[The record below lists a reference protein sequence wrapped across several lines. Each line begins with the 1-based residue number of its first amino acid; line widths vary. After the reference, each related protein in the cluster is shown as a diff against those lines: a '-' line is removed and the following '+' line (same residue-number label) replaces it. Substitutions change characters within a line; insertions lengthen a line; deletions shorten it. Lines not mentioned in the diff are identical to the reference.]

1 MIEAHKLYHRYSEP
15 RQRIKSKIVILALAF
30 VISVA
35 GSMAA
40 HSDDR
45 APSAL
50 AGRVS
55 SETAAPMEGV
65 LVRAKGAGSTVSVT
79 VVTDRNG
86 KYSFPAT
93 RLAPRTYNLDIRA
106 VGYELANPVSVEITS
121 GKTARANLK
130 LTQTKDLAAQL
141 TSAEWL
147 LSVPGTEEQKSQL
160 FRCAACHSLAPI
172 VQSTYDTK
180 GWLTTFARMRGY
192 SEQSIIT
199 HPVELPYKVTVRPDP
214 DFAEYLTT
222 INLSSR
228 KKWDYALKTLPRPSG
243 RATRVIITEYDL
255 PDPGRL
261 PHDADLD
268 DKGMVWY
275 NDFREPLIGRLD
287 PRTGETKEWTFPP
300 LKPDFPPGTLSIEPG
315 VEGFLWI
322 PRFRQGG
329 ITQFDPRTEK
339 FQTWPDLPEYNDDRA
354 IDAQVAPAPDGTVWY
369 PNLDNRNLY
378 RLDPKTGHIAVY
390 PMYADYHPEQAG
402 SGIIIQFSY
411 NKKPAGHFTY
421 GVAADSKSNAYFC
434 DIVGGNIGRV
444 DAKTGK
450 VTLFKTPTLNS
461 GPRRISID
469 SEDRAWFGEY
479 YANSVGL
486 FDPKTEQFK
495 EWKAPTPWVGPYP
508 AKRDKH
514 GDVWTAG
521 MSTDLILRLNPRT
534 GQFVEY
540 MLPTVDANIRHIDVD
555 NSSNPIAVWV
565 AEVHQGKIA
574 KIEPLD

>member
-1 MIEAHKLYHRYSEP
+1 MSKLVLFVFVLVMSAP
-15 RQRIKSKIVILALAF
+15 LPLPAQVDPGPATAL
-30 VISVA
+30 S
-35 GSMAA
+35 
-40 HSDDR
+40 
-45 APSAL
+45 
-50 AGRVS
+50 GRVS
-55 SETAAPMEGV
+55 SETEGPMKGV
-65 LVRAKGAGSTVSVT
+65 LVRAKAEGSNMSVT
-79 VVTDRNG
+79 VVTNHVG
-86 KYSFPAT
+86 EYWFPAT
-93 RLAPRTYNLDIRA
+93 RLRPRTYNLDVRA
-106 VGYELANPVSVEITS
+106 VGYELAKQVSVKVEPR
-121 GKTARANLK
+121 KTARADLNLK
-130 LTQTKDLAAQL
+130 KTNDLAAQL

-160 FRCAACHSLAPI
+160 FRCAACHSLAPV
-172 VQSTYDTK
+172 VQSSYDK
-180 GWLTTFARMRGY
+180 QGWLATFARMRGY
-192 SEQSIIT
+192 SEQSTIT

-222 INLSSR
+222 INLSS
-228 KKWDYALKTLPRPSG
+228 KTKWDYGLKTLPRPAG

-268 DKGMVWY
+268 DRGMVWY
-275 NDFREPLIGRLD
+275 NDFREPIIGRLD
-287 PRTGETKEWTFPP
+287 PRTGETKEWSFPP
-300 LKPDFPPGTLSIEPG
+300 LKPTFPPGTLSMEPG
-315 VEGFLWI
+315 VDGSLWI
-322 PRFRQGG
+322 PRFRQAA
-329 ITQFDPRTEK
+329 ITRFDPRTEK

-354 IDAQVAPAPDGTVWY
+354 IDAQVAPSPDGTVWY

-378 RLDPKTGHIAVY
+378 RLDPKTGHMAVY
-390 PMYADYHPEQAG
+390 PMYPDYHPEQAAAG
-402 SGIIIQFSY
+402 IIQFSY
-411 NKKPAGHFTY
+411 NKKPEGHFTY

-479 YANSVGL
+479 YANRVGM

-508 AKRDKH
+508 AKKDKH
-514 GDVWTAG
+514 GDVWSAG
-521 MSTDLILRLNPRT
+521 MSTDLILRLDPRT

-540 MLPTVDANIRHIDVD
+540 LLPTVDANIRHIDVD

-574 KIEPLD
+574 RIEPLD

>member
-1 MIEAHKLYHRYSEP
+1 MML
-15 RQRIKSKIVILALAF
+15 RIFLCVLAF
-30 VISVA
+30 GAGVVA
-35 GSMAA
+35 PLAA
-40 HSDDR
+40 QGDQR
-45 APSAL
+45 AATAL

-55 SETAAPMEGV
+55 SDTEGPVEGV
-65 LVRAKGAGSTVSVT
+65 LVRAKGIGGTVSVT
-79 VVTDRNG
+79 VVTDRKG
-86 KYSFPAT
+86 EYSFPAT
-93 RLAPRTYNLDIRA
+93 RLTPRTYNLDIRA
-106 VGYELANPVSVEITS
+106 VGYELVNPIPVEVAPR
-121 GKTARANLK
+121 KTARADLK
-130 LTQTKDLAAQL
+130 LAKTQKLAAQL

-147 LSVPGTEEQKSQL
+147 LSIPGTEDQKSQL
-160 FRCAACHSLAPI
+160 FRCAACHSLTP
-172 VQSTYDTK
+172 VVESNYDAK

-192 SEQSIIT
+192 SEQAILT
-199 HPVELPYKVTVRPDP
+199 HPVELPYKVTVKPDP

-222 INLSSR
+222 INLSS
-228 KKWDYALKTLPRPSG
+228 KTKWDFALKTLPRPTG

-261 PHDADLD
+261 PHDAGLD
-268 DKGMVWY
+268 AMGMVWY

-315 VEGFLWI
+315 LGGFLWV
-322 PRFRQGG
+322 PRFRQAG
-329 ITQFDPRTEK
+329 ITRFDPRSEK
-339 FQTWPDLPEYNDDRA
+339 FQTWPDLPEFDSDHA

-369 PNLDNRNLY
+369 PSGDNLKIY
-378 RLDPKTGHIAVY
+378 RLDPKTGDISVY
-390 PMYADYHPEQAG
+390 PMYPDYHPEQAG
-402 SGIIIQFSY
+402 SGIIVQFSY
-411 NKKPAGHFTY
+411 NKKPEGHFTY
-421 GVAADSKSNAYFC
+421 GLAADSKSNAYFC

-479 YANSVGL
+479 YANRVGM

-508 AKRDKH
+508 AKKDKH

-521 MSTDLILRLNPRT
+521 MSTDLILRLDPRT

-540 MLPTVDANIRHIDVD
+540 MLPTVNANIRHIDVD

>member
-1 MIEAHKLYHRYSEP
+1 MML
-15 RQRIKSKIVILALAF
+15 RIIIGVLALGVRF
-30 VISVA
+30 A
-35 GSMAA
+35 GPLAA
-40 HSDDR
+40 QGNQR
-45 APSAL
+45 AAAAL
-50 AGRVS
+50 TGRVS
-55 SETAAPMEGV
+55 SDTEGPMDGV
-65 LVRAKGAGSTVSVT
+65 LVRAKGIGRTVSVT

-86 KYSFPAT
+86 EYSFPAA
-93 RLAPRTYNLDIRA
+93 RLTPQTYNLDIRA
-106 VGYELANPVSVEITS
+106 VGYELANPVSVEVAPR
-121 GKTARANLK
+121 KTARADLNLAK
-130 LTQTKDLAAQL
+130 ANDLSGQL

-180 GWLTTFARMRGY
+180 GWLTTFARMRDY

-222 INLSSR
+222 INLSS
-228 KKWDYALKTLPRPSG
+228 KIKWDYALKTLPRPSG

-287 PRTGETKEWTFPP
+287 PRTGETKEWSFPP

-315 VEGFLWI
+315 VGGLVWI
-322 PRFRQGG
+322 PRFRQAG
-329 ITQFDPRTEK
+329 ITRFDPRSEK
-339 FQTWPDLPEYNDDRA
+339 FQSWPDLPEFNTDHA

-369 PNLDNRNLY
+369 PSGDNLKIY
-378 RLDPKTGHIAVY
+378 RLDPRTGHIAVY
-390 PMYADYHPEQAG
+390 PMYPDYHPEQAG

-411 NKKPAGHFTY
+411 NKKPEGHFTY

-469 SEDRAWFGEY
+469 SKDRAWFGEY
-479 YANSVGL
+479 YANSVGM

-508 AKRDKH
+508 AKQDKH

-521 MSTDLILRLNPRT
+521 MSTDLILRLDPRT

-540 MLPTVDANIRHIDVD
+540 MLPTVNANIRHIDVD

-565 AEVHQGKIA
+565 AEVHQGRIA
-574 KIEPLD
+574 RIEPLD

>member
-1 MIEAHKLYHRYSEP
+1 MLRT
-15 RQRIKSKIVILALAF
+15 ILCALVF
-30 VISVA
+30 CVSVT
-35 GSMAA
+35 SPFAA
-40 HSDDR
+40 SPNDR
-45 APSAL
+45 TPVAL
-50 AGRVS
+50 VGRVS
-55 SETAAPMEGV
+55 SETAGPMEGV
-65 LVRAKGAGSTVSVT
+65 LVRAKGVGSTISVT
-79 VVTDRNG
+79 VVTNRNG
-86 KYSFPAT
+86 DYSFPAS
-93 RLAPRTYNLDIRA
+93 RLTPRTYNLGIRA
-106 VGYELANPVSVEITS
+106 VGYDLANPVSVEVTQ
-121 GKTARANLK
+121 GRAVRADLK
-130 LTQTKDLAAQL
+130 LAETKDLAAQL

-147 LSVPGTEEQKSQL
+147 LSIPGTEEQKSQL

-172 VQSTYDTK
+172 VHSTYDTK

-192 SEQSIIT
+192 SEQSVIT
-199 HPVELPYKVTVRPDP
+199 HPVELPYRVTVKPDP

-222 INLSSR
+222 INLSS
-228 KKWDYALKTLPRPSG
+228 KPKWDYALETLPRPAG
-243 RATRVIITEYDL
+243 RGTRVIITEYDL

-261 PHDADLD
+261 PHDAGLD

-287 PRTGETKEWTFPP
+287 PRTGETQEWSFPP
-300 LKPDFPPGTLSIEPG
+300 IKLDFPPGTLSIEPG
-315 VEGFLWI
+315 VNGFLWI
-322 PRFRQGG
+322 PRFRQAG
-329 ITQFDPRTEK
+329 ITRFDPRTNE
-339 FQTWPDLPEYNDDRA
+339 FRTWPDPPEYNTDHS
-354 IDAQVAPAPDGTVWY
+354 IDAQVAPSPDGTVWY
-369 PNLDNRNLY
+369 PSGDNLKIYL
-378 RLDPKTGHIAVY
+378 LDPKTGHIAVY
-390 PMYADYHPEQAG
+390 PMYPDYHPEKPA
-402 SGIIIQFSY
+402 SGVIVQFSY
-411 NKKPAGHFTY
+411 NTKPEGHFTY
-421 GVAADSKSNAYFC
+421 GVAADSQSNAYFC
-434 DIVGGNIGRV
+434 DMVGGNIGRV

-450 VTLFKTPTLNS
+450 ATLFKTPTLNS

-469 SEDRAWFGEY
+469 SEDLAWFGEY
-479 YANSVGL
+479 YANSVGM

-508 AKRDKH
+508 AKKDKH